1 MRIMART
8 NVGGP
13 ALQATILMRELPADR
28 FEQRLYAG
36 SPAAGEADFL
46 ELRAPAV
53 PVYRVPTMSRSVR
66 LGNDA
71 RALGFLVS
79 EMRKFRPHIVHTHT
93 AKAGVA
99 GRLAAMMTHVPV
111 RVHTFHGHLLHGYF
125 SAVATRGLVVAE
137 SALARHTDRLVA
149 VGAQVRDDLL
159 AAGVGTPAQYVVV
172 PPGTS
177 LGPLPDRSVARRAL
191 GVPLDAA
198 VVAFVGRLTQVKRP
212 DRLLAVA
219 QEVSRAVPGTRFLVC
234 GDGDLAADVRHAAR
248 HGDGGITALGWRAD
262 VETVYAAAD
271 LVLLTSDNEGM
282 PVSLIEAAL
291 AGVPAVATDV
301 GSVAE
306 VVEHEAT
313 GILTDA
319 SHEAL
324 ACAVI
329 RLLADEEL
337 RRDMGARPCPG
348 RCPVRPGT
356 AGVGYRAALR
366 VHGTCPRIAV
376 RRPHIKACLRSSCD
390 ESARHRGG
398 WLHRRQPVPGASR
411 PS

>member
-1 MRIMART
+1 LGGNPARLRVMRIMART

-13 ALQATILMRELPADR
+13 ALQASILMRALPADR

-36 SPAAGEADFL
+36 APAAGEADFL
-46 ELRAPAV
+46 ELRAPGL
-53 PVYRVPTMSRSVR
+53 PVYRVPTMSRRIR

-71 RALGFLVS
+71 RALRFIIS
-79 EMRKFRPHIVHTHT
+79 EMQEFRPHIVHTHT
-93 AKAGVA
+93 AKAGVT
-99 GRLAAMMTHVPV
+99 GRLAAMMTRVPV

-125 SAVATRGLVVAE
+125 SGAATRGLVMAE

-159 AAGVGTPAQYVVV
+159 AAGIGTPAQYVVV

-177 LGPLPDRSVARRAL
+177 LGPLSDHPAARRAL
-191 GVPLDAA
+191 GVPLDAP
-198 VVAFVGRLTQVKRP
+198 VVAFVGRLTRVKRP

-219 QEVSRAVPGTRFLVC
+219 QEVSRAIPGARFLVC
-234 GDGDLAADVRHAAR
+234 GDGDLSADIQHAAR
-248 HGDGGITALGWRAD
+248 HGHGGITALGWRAD

-291 AGVPAVATDV
+291 AGRPAVATNV

-306 VVEHEAT
+306 VVQHEAT
-313 GILTDA
+313 GILTDT

-324 ACAVI
+324 ARAVI
-329 RLLADEEL
+329 RLLTDEKL
-337 RRDMGARPCPG
+337 RRDMGARA
-348 RCPVRPGT
+348 RVWAT
-356 AGVGYRAALR
+356 AQFGPERLASDVEQLYESMALARGLRAVAHMSKR
-366 VHGTCPRIAV
+366 A
-376 RRPHIKACLRSSCD
+376 
-390 ESARHRGG
+390 
-398 WLHRRQPVPGASR
+398 
-411 PS
+411 

>member
-13 ALQATILMRELPADR
+13 ALQASILMRRLPTDR

-36 SPAAGEADFL
+36 SLAAGEADFL
-46 ELRAPAV
+46 EFRAPGITV
-53 PVYRVPTMSRSVR
+53 HRVPTLSRRVR
-66 LGNDA
+66 LGNDV
-71 RALGFLVS
+71 RALEFLMS

-99 GRLAAMMTHVPV
+99 GRLAAMMTRIPV

-125 SAVATRGLVVAE
+125 SGVATRGVVMVE
-137 SALARHTDRLVA
+137 SALARHTDRLIA
-149 VGAQVRDDLL
+149 VGTQVRDDLL

-177 LGPLPDRSVARRAL
+177 LGPLPDRPAARRAL
-191 GVPLDAA
+191 GVPVDAP
-198 VVAFVGRLTQVKRP
+198 VVAFVGRLTRVKRP

-219 QEVSRAVPGTRFLVC
+219 QEVSRAIPGTRFLVC
-234 GDGDLAADVRHAAR
+234 GDGDLAADIQHAAR
-248 HGDGGITALGWRAD
+248 HGQGGITTLGWRAD

-282 PVSLIEAAL
+282 PLSLIEAAL

-306 VVEHEAT
+306 VVQHEAT
-313 GILTDA
+313 GILADT

-324 ACAVI
+324 TRAVI
-329 RLLADEEL
+329 RLLTDEKL
-337 RRDMGARPCPG
+337 RRGMGARAHVWATARFGPERLASDIEQLYESMALARG
-348 RCPVRPGT
+348 LRPVAHMPE
-356 AGVGYRAALR
+356 RA
-366 VHGTCPRIAV
+366 
-376 RRPHIKACLRSSCD
+376 
-390 ESARHRGG
+390 
-398 WLHRRQPVPGASR
+398 
-411 PS
+411 

>member
-13 ALQATILMRELPADR
+13 ALQATVLMSGLSADR

-46 ELRAPAV
+46 ELRAPGI
-53 PVYRVPTMSRSVR
+53 PVYRVPTMSRRVR
-66 LGNDA
+66 LGNDL
-71 RALGFLVS
+71 RALGFIAS

-111 RVHTFHGHLLHGYF
+111 RIHTFHGHLLHGYF
-125 SAVATRGLVVAE
+125 SGAVTRGLVAAE

-159 AAGVGTPAQYVVV
+159 AAGIGTLAQYVVV

-177 LGPLPDRSVARRAL
+177 LGPLPDRPAARREL
-191 GVPLDAA
+191 GVPLDAP

-219 QEVSRAVPGTRFLVC
+219 QEVTRAIPGTRFLVC
-234 GDGDLAADVRHAAR
+234 GDGDLAADIQHAAR
-248 HGDGGITALGWRAD
+248 HGESGITALGWRAD

-306 VVEHEAT
+306 VVQREAT
-313 GILTDA
+313 GILTDT

-324 ACAVI
+324 ARAVI
-329 RLLADEEL
+329 RLLTDEEL
-337 RRDMGARPCPG
+337 CRDMGARAH
-348 RCPVRPGT
+348 VW
-356 AGVGYRAALR
+356 A
-366 VHGTCPRIAV
+366 
-376 RRPHIKACLRSSCD
+376 
-390 ESARHRGG
+390 
-398 WLHRRQPVPGASR
+398 ASR
-411 PS
+411 FGPERLASDIEQLYESMALTRGLRPVAHTSSASEGIA